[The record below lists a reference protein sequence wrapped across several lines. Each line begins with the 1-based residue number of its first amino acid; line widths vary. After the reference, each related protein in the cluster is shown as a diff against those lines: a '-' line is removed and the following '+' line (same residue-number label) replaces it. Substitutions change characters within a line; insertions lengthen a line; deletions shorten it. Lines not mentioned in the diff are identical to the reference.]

1 MSLNRRM
8 DVNIYVYVYVFE
20 NIYYLIDEENRDT
33 YLCK

>member
-33 YLCK
+33 